1 MQHKL
6 RFLALS
12 ASILAL
18 TACTGGGGGSSGG
31 GGGGGLQ
38 PPQAINY
45 GSLDFSFQPCGEVT
59 PAMPQTSGG
68 DPTTWSIEPALPSGL
83 TFSVLTGEISGTPD
97 VVTADATYMVTASN
111 PAGSTSVQ
119 IQLEVALEVPSFN
132 YPLLPDEL
140 GQGVRTKFTPVF
152 QSGRGSSFALTA
164 GELPVGVT
172 LDSAT
177 GEIEGVPIALET
189 VAFEITST
197 DCAGQTS
204 SRNYTLD
211 VVPPFARGLILAD
224 GGSGT
229 LTNFWRR
236 PTGGDLIPNGWQW
249 SGPGISHVNVHPWG
263 WYAFISNGAR
273 IDVHRLKLFSDE
285 LEAASGSETLDGNV
299 TSMACT
305 PDGRFFYAT
314 TDAGTLWSYSV
325 AVDTGALSALPSG
338 SLTLGN
344 GPCDLVCSPDGHT
357 LYATLEI
364 DGTIAIVDL
373 DPTTGFPGAVG
384 YVNSV
389 VGACDLTISPD
400 GERIY
405 TAGGPSGQLL
415 GYDVTPATGALAPLS
430 WSPASVAPLGEIT
443 LSITPDSSRLYVASD
458 AGNAIRMFSLDAL
471 TGAPVAL
478 SPATVPGLAP
488 VAHLEVEPRG
498 TQVYAALTDGRLL
511 VYDIE
516 SNGQLKFAEVGVHLR
531 GTSLADFDFVRGHV
545 PYRLVTENVY
555 ATSVSS
561 DAVYEYSFD
570 STTGTLV
577 DLPGTP
583 FGTGGVDPRTVSVHP
598 YSEHLIVA
606 HGNATGSPALSVH
619 ALDGTGL
626 MQAGTAVGAERN
638 NAGLAFDPSG
648 RRAYLA
654 SNGTTGPSIVRYNFN
669 ATTGALDPVGAN
681 TVSGFLWPPAVH
693 PTGRMLAVPDTAG
706 DELEV
711 FSIDPQS
718 GALTYRGNV
727 RTNAIDPFRCVFD
740 ASGRFLFT
748 GHIGSPRMAVHS
760 VNLATGM
767 LTPVAGSPFLTT
779 IHPLVMSLSPDG
791 RRMMIADTANATW
804 SCYAVDQ
811 DPSNATLDGT
821 LSLVGSGTQSNM
833 ALLRFDATSTKLLWV
848 NSGTQE
854 LVCSPIDAPG
864 VLGTPLSSA
873 PIGTSITSMDM
884 RNRAR

>member
-1 MQHKL
+1 
-6 RFLALS
+6 
-12 ASILAL
+12 
-18 TACTGGGGGSSGG
+18 
-31 GGGGGLQ
+31 
-38 PPQAINY
+38 
-45 GSLDFSFQPCGEVT
+45 
-59 PAMPQTSGG
+59 
-68 DPTTWSIEPALPSGL
+68 
-83 TFSVLTGEISGTPD
+83 
-97 VVTADATYMVTASN
+97 
-111 PAGSTSVQ
+111 
-119 IQLEVALEVPSFN
+119 
-132 YPLLPDEL
+132 
-140 GQGVRTKFTPVF
+140 
-152 QSGRGSSFALTA
+152 
-164 GELPVGVT
+164 
-172 LDSAT
+172 
-177 GEIEGVPIALET
+177 
-189 VAFEITST
+189 
-197 DCAGQTS
+197 
-204 SRNYTLD
+204 
-211 VVPPFARGLILAD
+211 
-224 GGSGT
+224 
-229 LTNFWRR
+229 
-236 PTGGDLIPNGWQW
+236 
-249 SGPGISHVNVHPWG
+249 
-263 WYAFISNGAR
+263 
-273 IDVHRLKLFSDE
+273 
-285 LEAASGSETLDGNV
+285 
-299 TSMACT
+299 
-305 PDGRFFYAT
+305 
-314 TDAGTLWSYSV
+314 
-325 AVDTGALSALPSG
+325 
-338 SLTLGN
+338 
-344 GPCDLVCSPDGHT
+344 
-357 LYATLEI
+357 
-364 DGTIAIVDL
+364 
-373 DPTTGFPGAVG
+373 
-384 YVNSV
+384 
-389 VGACDLTISPD
+389 LTISPD
-400 GERIY
+400 GERLY

-415 GYDVTPATGALAPLS
+415 GYDVTPAIGALAPLP

-760 VNLATGM
+760 VNLATGT

>member
-6 RFLALS
+6 HILALS
-12 ASILAL
+12 ASVLTL
-18 TACTGGGGGSSGG
+18 TACTGGGDGGGGG

-45 GSLDFSFQPCGEVT
+45 GSVDFTFSPCGEVT
-59 PAMPQTSGG
+59 PAMPQTAGG
-68 DPTTWSIEPALPSGL
+68 DPTAWSIEPALPAGL
-83 TFSVLTGEISGTPD
+83 NFDPLTGQITGTPAG
-97 VVTADATYMVTASN
+97 VAPDATYTVTASN

-119 IQLEVALEVPSFN
+119 LQLEVALEVPSFN
-132 YPLLPDEL
+132 YPQLPEEL
-140 GQGVRTKFTPVF
+140 GQGVRTKFSPSF
-152 QSGRGSSFALTA
+152 DAGRGSTFALTA
-164 GELPVGVT
+164 GELPEGVE
-172 LDSAT
+172 LDTVT
-177 GEIEGVPIALET
+177 GDIEGVPIALET
-189 VAFEITST
+189 ASFEITST
-197 DCAGQTS
+197 DCIGQSAT
-204 SRNYTLD
+204 RNYTVD

-224 GGSGT
+224 SGAGT

-249 SGPGISHVNVHPWG
+249 SGPGISHVTVHPWG
-263 WYAFISNGAR
+263 WYTFVSNGPR
-273 IDVHRLKLFSDE
+273 IDVHRLELFSDE
-285 LEAASGSETLDGNV
+285 LEGASITETLDGDV
-299 TSMACT
+299 MAMACT
-305 PDGRFFYAT
+305 PDGRFFFAT
-314 TDAGTLWSYSV
+314 TTAGTLHAYSV
-325 AVDTGALSALPSG
+325 EIETGAITALAG
-338 SLTLGN
+338 GQLVVGN
-344 GPCDLVCSPDGHT
+344 APCDLTCSPDGRT
-357 LYATLEI
+357 LYITLEDDGEVGIVSI
-364 DGTIAIVDL
+364 DPITGAYGSVSYVPTI
-373 DPTTGFPGAVG
+373 
-384 YVNSV
+384 
-389 VGACDLTISPD
+389 VGACDLTIAPN
-400 GERIY
+400 GERLY
-405 TAGGPSGQLL
+405 VGGGPTGTLY
-415 GYDVTPATGALAPLS
+415 GFDVTPQTGALTSLP
-430 WSPASVAPLGEIT
+430 WSPASITASGEVT
-443 LSITPDSSRLYVASD
+443 LSITPDATRLYAASD
-458 AGNAIRMFSLDAL
+458 SANAISMYSLDAL
-471 TGAPVAL
+471 TGAPTAL
-478 SPATVPGLAP
+478 APATVPGLAP

-516 SNGQLKFAEVGVHLR
+516 PNGQLKFAEVGVHLR
-531 GTSLADFDFVRGHV
+531 GNALSDFDFVRGHV

-555 ATSVSS
+555 ATSVAN

-570 STTGTLV
+570 TNTGELV
-577 DLPGTP
+577 DLPATP

-598 YSEHLIVA
+598 YSEHVIVA
-606 HGNATGSPALSVH
+606 HGNSTGSPALSIH
-619 ALDGTGL
+619 ALDAHGMMEPGTGI
-626 MQAGTAVGAERN
+626 GAERN

-654 SNGTTGPSIVRYNFN
+654 SNGTTGPSVVRYNFN
-669 ATTGALDPVGAN
+669 ANTGALDPVGAT

-706 DELEV
+706 DELEI

-740 ASGRFLFT
+740 ASGRFVFT

-760 VNLATGM
+760 VNLAAGT

-854 LVCSPIDAPG
+854 LVCSPIEAPG
-864 VLGTPLSSA
+864 VLGAPLSSA